1 MRTVVLGK
9 ESPLAVSAVGLG
21 CMGMVSAYPPIPD
34 KKDMIRFTRQAFEQG
49 ETFLIL
55 PRFTAPIPVRKFW
68 GKRCMMSGIR
78 HKLQPSLGLTFRMEF
93 LSGWTAARKR
103 SEKQWKVLFAG

>member
-1 MRTVVLGK
+1 MTPSLIVSYSYSGNTHQIAQKLQEVISGDWCETVSYTHLDVYK
-9 ESPLAVSAVGLG
+9 
-21 CMGMVSAYPPIPD
+21 
-34 KKDMIRFTRQAFEQG
+34 RQ
-49 ETFLIL
+49 
-55 PRFTAPIPVRKFW
+55 